1 MSNAQSLPDLT
12 GKTICQLV
20 PRLELGGAE
29 RSTLEIAEAITQAGG
44 HALVVSE
51 GGGLVSDLQACG
63 GRWIN
68 APIGSK
74 NPLTMRRTATWLR
87 HLIEREDIDLLH
99 ARSRAPAWVAQ
110 WALKGRQ
117 DMPFVT
123 TYHGAYSA
131 RSHLKQR
138 YNAIMVSGDITVANS
153 DWTANEIRRQ
163 FSVDEAKLVTIW
175 RGANPRF
182 FDPDRLSDTAVMAQR
197 NDWLSRLGR
206 NETTDI
212 DILFLPA
219 RVSSWKG
226 QAVAIDALAAHLRT
240 SERQAILVLAGQ
252 TSADA
257 EFVRSLE
264 QKIAAHCLEAH
275 VLLTAPSK
283 DMPTALAAADIVL
296 APSTRPEAFGRIAI
310 EAGFMARP
318 VIVPDIGAA
327 EETVEHAVTGYRVA
341 PNDPSALAQAIGTI
355 LAMSLADRKQL
366 GQRARA
372 RCQQY
377 FTLDGMKAKTLSVYD
392 KLLNYRDEGC

>member
-44 HALVVSE
+44 RALVVSE
-51 GGGLVSDLQACG
+51 GGGLVSDLETCG

-74 NPLTMRRTATWLR
+74 NLLTMRRTANWLGR
-87 HLIEREDIDLLH
+87 LIRTEAIDLLH

-110 WALKGRQ
+110 WARNGRH
-117 DMPFVT
+117 DIPFIT

-131 RSHLKQR
+131 RSRLKR
-138 YNAIMVSGDITVANS
+138 HYNAIMASGDIVIANS

-163 FSVDEAKLVTIW
+163 FSVDEAQLVTIW
-175 RGANPRF
+175 RGADARF
-182 FDPDRLSDTAVMAQR
+182 FDPDRLSDTAVTAQR

-206 NETTDI
+206 SETTDL

-219 RVSSWKG
+219 RFSSWKG
-226 QAVAIDALAAHLRT
+226 QAIAIDALADCLQT
-240 SERQAILVLAGQ
+240 SDGHAILVLAGQ
-252 TSADA
+252 TSADV

-264 QKIAAHCLEAH
+264 QKIAALGLEAH

-318 VIVPDIGAA
+318 VIVSDIGAA

-341 PNDPSALAQAIGTI
+341 PSDPSAIAQAIGTI
-355 LAMSLADRKQL
+355 LAMSSADRKQL